1 MTIKRITAI
10 LLTLTLALSIAWS
23 AQPVKAIDC
32 AGGKDCYSTKV
43 DKNGFYI
50 KKGVLIRYL
59 GNKKKLTLP
68 KKVKAIGEAAFEI
81 TDCYKGYVKTLIIPK
96 TCKTIKK
103 EALIFSGI
111 KKVVMKEGVKTLKK
125 RCFADTYLKKVYF
138 PKSVKK
144 IGRSIMETEEGLQG
158 TKIYVYKNSKA
169 HKYFKKT
176 KNQPY
181 GNYKLK
187 IR

>member
-10 LLTLTLALSIAWS
+10 ILILTLVLSIAWS
-23 AQPVKAIDC
+23 VQPVKAIDC
-32 AGGKDCYSTKV
+32 AGGQDCYSAHV
-43 DKNGFYI
+43 DKKGFYI
-50 KKGVLIRYL
+50 KNGVLIRYL

-81 TDCYKGYVKTLIIPK
+81 TDHYKGYVKTLIIPK

-103 EALIFSGI
+103 EALVFSGI

-144 IGRSIMETEEGLQG
+144 IGKGIMDTEEGIQG

-187 IR
+187 IK

>member
-1 MTIKRITAI
+1 M
-10 LLTLTLALSIAWS
+10 ALSIMWTAT
-23 AQPVKAIDC
+23 PVKAIDC
-32 AGGKDCYSTKV
+32 SKGKDCYSTKV
-43 DKNGFYI
+43 DKKGFYI

-68 KKVKAIGEAAFEI
+68 KKVKAIGEGAFEI
-81 TDCYKGYVKTLIIPK
+81 TDDYKGYVKTLTIPK

-111 KKVVMKEGVKTLKK
+111 KKVVMKEGVKELKT
-125 RCFADTYLKKVYF
+125 RCFADTYITKIYF

-144 IGRSIMETEEGLQG
+144 IGRGIMDTEEGLQG

-181 GNYKLK
+181 GQYKLK
-187 IR
+187 LR